1 MVQNHNIQ
9 VLPWLAQSP
18 DLNPIEYL
26 RQYLKMKPGEYS
38 IPPKGMLE
46 LWERIE
52 EEWKAIPDSVCRDLV
67 ESMPGRIA
75 AVIKAKGDYTKY

>member
-1 MVQNHNIQ
+1 MAIDLEAIFIEVTRAIIVARFYRLLAFYGFYI
-9 VLPWLAQSP
+9 VLYRCFFFL
-18 DLNPIEYL
+18 
-26 RQYLKMKPGEYS
+26 
-38 IPPKGMLE
+38 MLE